1 MSAENESTLALM
13 KSLGQ
18 QDFWG
23 TLTVKFQHGQV
34 VHITKEES
42 IQPQPK
48 NRRVYEDQFQ
58 RS

>member
-1 MSAENESTLALM
+1 MSAANENTLALM

-42 IQPQPK
+42 IQPEPN
-48 NRRVYEDQFQ
+48 NRRIYEDKLQ